1 MVARKKLAG
10 LSVLLAVLGMLFLA
24 LVPFVRAQG
33 ITYSVSQEW
42 TKVWINTDS
51 SVNILYNITF
61 TYLSGSPQGLFDVGM
76 PIGGFQVN
84 YVEDL
89 SGSSLQYQDI
99 SGGGYYGVEVSLKQP
114 VVLNQPITFIVYATV
129 PGMIYPDSTNP
140 GYDGVQ
146 FFPSTLASAS
156 GSIADL
162 RVEIVLPPGVQTSEV
177 RSPAGLPFDN
187 VFVDENRTAVYW
199 NRTAW
204 PPSQTFDSGVSFP
217 EQYVV
222 QLPSPSGT
230 SPSTI
235 LSLVVPIIFIVVFL
249 FAVASV
255 VIVKSGHT
263 LGGFVKAAYVNPRIS
278 IEALGANR
286 SLTAVEAGLVMGL
299 KPVRVLTM
307 MLYGLLLKRTVAV
320 VETDPLIKL
329 KKLEK
334 PEGETASAPRYYE
347 SDYLKAIQPDGTLDE
362 KALARTYQG
371 LVDTVNQKLRGYS
384 REDTMNYY
392 KSIVDKAWTQVAQAG
407 TPELKGDA
415 LDKNLDWLLADEKF
429 DDRFK
434 TAFPPT
440 MIIYPNPAWWWYWG
454 GPRFPSGQKT
464 TSQPP
469 SQTVSPSAPIKT
481 APLPGQDFANNV
493 VRGLQ
498 TASNNMVKNM
508 QDFANK
514 LIPFQTTPKEGSVAG
529 KPTCVCA
536 CHACACACACVSCAC
551 ACAGG
556 GAR

>member
-10 LSVLLAVLGMLFLA
+10 LGVLLAVFGSLLFLA
-24 LVPFVRAQG
+24 FVPFVGAQD

-76 PIGGFQVN
+76 PKGGFQVN

-99 SGGGYYGVEVSLKQP
+99 SAGDYYGIRVSLKKP
-114 VVLNQPITFIVYATV
+114 IVLNQPITFILYATV
-129 PGMIYPDSTNP
+129 SGMVSPDSTNS

-146 FFPSTLASAS
+146 FFPSTFASAS
-156 GSIADL
+156 ESIADL

-177 RSPAGLPFDN
+177 KSPAGLPFDK

-204 PPSQTFDSGVSFP
+204 SPSQKFESGVAFP
-217 EQYVV
+217 EQYVT
-222 QLPSPSGT
+222 LPPG
-230 SPSTI
+230 
-235 LSLVVPIIFIVVFL
+235 LSAIFYVVAAIIVVFL
-249 FAVASV
+249 LVVAYVVVKRAPALAGFA
-255 VIVKSGHT
+255 
-263 LGGFVKAAYVNPRIS
+263 KAAYVNPRIS

-299 KPVRVLTM
+299 KPVRLLTM
-307 MLYGLLLKRTVAV
+307 ILYGLLLKRMVAV

-334 PEGETASAPRYYE
+334 PGGESASSPRYYE
-347 SDYLKAIQPDGTLDE
+347 IDYLMAIQPDGTLDE

-371 LVDTVNQKLRGYS
+371 LVDSVNQKLRGYS
-384 REDTMNYY
+384 REDTTSYY
-392 KSIVDKAWTQVAQAG
+392 KSIVDKAWTQVTQAG

-429 DDRFK
+429 DDRFTK
-434 TAFPPT
+434 AFPPT

-454 GPRFPSGQKT
+454 GPHFPSGQKT
-464 TSQPP
+464 PSQPP
-469 SQTVSPSAPIKT
+469 SQTAPPSAPIKT
-481 APLPGQDFANNV
+481 APLPGQVFANNV
-493 VRGLQ
+493 VRGVQ
-498 TASNNMVKNM
+498 TTSNNMVKNM

-514 LIPFQTTPKEGSVAG
+514 LIPFQSTPKEGSVAG
-529 KPTCVCA
+529 KPSGVCA

-556 GAR
+556 GAH

>member
-1 MVARKKLAG
+1 MVAHKKLAG
-10 LSVLLAVLGMLFLA
+10 LGVLLAVLGSLLFLTF
-24 LVPFVRAQG
+24 VPFAGAQD

-61 TYLSGSPQGLFDVGM
+61 TYLSGTPQGLFDVGM
-76 PIGGFQVN
+76 PKEGFQIN
-84 YVEDL
+84 YVENL

-99 SGGGYYGVEVSLKQP
+99 SAGSYYAIEVSLKKP
-114 VVLNQPITFIVYATV
+114 IVLNQNITFIVYATV
-129 PGMIYPDSTNP
+129 PGMIYSDSTNP
-140 GYDGVQ
+140 GYDGLQ
-146 FFPSTLASAS
+146 FFPSTFVSAS
-156 GSIADL
+156 GSITDL

-177 RSPAGLPFDN
+177 KYPTGLPFDN
-187 VFVDENRTAVYW
+187 VSPDENNRTAVYW

-204 PPSQTFDSGVSFP
+204 PPSQTFNSGVSFP
-217 EQYVV
+217 EQYVT
-222 QLPSPSGT
+222 LPPGPSGT
-230 SPSTI
+230 
-235 LSLVVPIIFIVVFL
+235 LYVVVAIIVVFL
-249 FAVASV
+249 FVLIYVVAV
-255 VIVKSGHT
+255 KRGHT
-263 LGGFVKAAYVNPRIS
+263 LAGFAKAAYENPRIS

-307 MLYGLLLKRTVAV
+307 MLYGLLLKHMVAV

-334 PEGETASAPRYYE
+334 PEGESASSPRYYE

-362 KALARTYQG
+362 TALARTYQG
-371 LVDTVNQKLRGYS
+371 LVDAVNQKLRGYS

-392 KSIVDKAWTQVAQAG
+392 KSIVDKAWTQVEQAG

-429 DDRFK
+429 GDRFTK
-434 TAFPPT
+434 AFPPT

-464 TSQPP
+464 TIQPP
-469 SQTVSPSAPIKT
+469 SQTAPPSAPIKT

-498 TASNNMVKNM
+498 TTSNNMVKNM

-529 KPTCVCA
+529 KPSCVCA